1 MPRYRY
7 TKLTISCGTP
17 RHFAA
22 DRLREAVESLR
33 TVPGVDDPAMHI
45 GLIAEA
51 HVTAGQY
58 KLRAIPMFR
67 LSEIVGKTPTQ
78 VWEMFDREVDEWRAG
93 LIKGQRGWSPGSF
106 SID

>member
-1 MPRYRY
+1 MRIQLK
-7 TKLTISCGTP
+7 TGNGKWKLW
-17 RHFAA
+17 R
-22 DRLREAVESLR
+22 AVDYLR
-33 TVPGVDDPAMHI
+33 TVPGADDPAMHI
-45 GLIAEA
+45 GLVAEA

-58 KLRAIPMFR
+58 KLRAIPFFR

-93 LIKGQRGWSPGSF
+93 LIKGQRRWTPGSL